1 MKLEPPVFRH
11 AWLGL
16 RHVVR
21 TQRHVRWH
29 ALATLAVTGLA
40 LGFQVSRGEWLSL
53 ILAMGLVWTA
63 EVMNT
68 ALEIACDAVSKEPHP
83 LIGLAKDVAAGAVLV
98 AALVAVA
105 VGAVVF
111 VPRLLGD

>member
-21 TQRHVRWH
+21 TQRHARWH
-29 ALATLAVTGLA
+29 ALVSLAVIGLG
-40 LGFQVSRGEWLSL
+40 LWWRVSRLEWLAL

-63 EVMNT
+63 EILNT
-68 ALEIACDAVSKEPHP
+68 ALEIGCDAISKEPHP

-98 AALVAVA
+98 AALFAAA
-105 VGAVVF
+105 VGALVF
-111 VPRLLGD
+111 GPRLLGA